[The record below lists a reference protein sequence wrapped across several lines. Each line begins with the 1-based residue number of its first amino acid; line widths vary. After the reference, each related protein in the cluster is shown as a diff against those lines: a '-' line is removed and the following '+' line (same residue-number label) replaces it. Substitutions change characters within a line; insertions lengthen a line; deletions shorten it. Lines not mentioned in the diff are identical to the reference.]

1 MCCWLLH
8 KGVRINNFR
17 HMTNHVLRRRI
28 RVFHIGCVA
37 TSLGL
42 AACGREQAAPAAGGS
57 GTPPFRVALLTPG
70 PISDQA
76 WNGGAYAGLIRIRDS
91 LGASISHVQT
101 KTPAEFE
108 ENFRHYGSEEYD
120 LVFGHGF
127 EFQDAAV
134 RVAPDYPKT
143 IFITTSGRTVRS
155 NVAGMAFAFE
165 QGSFLAGM
173 IAGVMSKS
181 GVIGCIGG
189 TELPPVKAGF
199 AAFEAGAK
207 ATNPSIRVV
216 VSYLGNWD
224 DVSAGKE
231 QALAQIGRGVDVI
244 FQNADAAGLG
254 AIQAAREQ
262 KVYVIG
268 ANSDQNHI
276 APEVMLG
283 SVVIDL
289 PHALLTVAREVKAK
303 RFVARTITLGAER
316 EVVIWTPNPLVAARI
331 PRATRAS
338 VDSVH
343 ALMRGT
349 RFVVPG
355 AAPAAALPQ

>member
-1 MCCWLLH
+1 M
-8 KGVRINNFR
+8 KQRQ
-17 HMTNHVLRRRI
+17 LRRQA
-28 RVFHIGCVA
+28 RVFHIA
-37 TSLGL
+37 WL
-42 AACGREQAAPAAGGS
+42 ASVPLLTACGRDRDVAVGDRSSTQ
-57 GTPPFRVALLTPG
+57 PFRVALLTPG

-91 LGASISHVQT
+91 LGATISHVQT

-108 ENFRHYGSEEYD
+108 ENFRHYGSEGYD

-134 RVAPDYPKT
+134 RVAPDFPKT
-143 IFITTSGRTVRS
+143 IFITTSGRTVRP

-165 QGSFLAGM
+165 QGAFLAGM

-181 GVIGCIGG
+181 GMIGCIGG

-207 ATNPSIRVV
+207 ATNPLIRVV

-254 AIQAAREQ
+254 AIQAARER

-268 ANSDQNHI
+268 ANSDQNRI

-289 PHALLTVAREVKAK
+289 PHALLTVAREVKTK

-316 EVVIWTPNPLVAARI
+316 EVVIWTPNPQVAAQVPPTALAR
-331 PRATRAS
+331 

-343 ALMRGT
+343 TLMRAAK
-349 RFVVPG
+349 FVVPG
-355 AAPAAALPQ
+355 VAPAAALPQ